1 MLKELHKNVT
11 INVTTEDLDKEQKE
25 AKVKINFPDGIGLG
39 ALLGMLI
46 AVLKH
51 EGASKWKIILEILRT
66 WRWL

>member
-1 MLKELHKNVT
+1 MLKEPHKNVFV
-11 INVTTEDLDKEQKE
+11 NVTTEDLDKEQKD
-25 AKVKINFPDGIGLG
+25 AKVKINLPDEIGLG

-51 EGASKWKIILEILRT
+51 SGASEWKIILEILRT

>member
-1 MLKELHKNVT
+1 MLKELHKNVA
-11 INVTTEDLDKEQKE
+11 INVTTEDLDKEQKD
-25 AKVKINFPDGIGLG
+25 AKVKINLPDEIGLG

-51 EGASKWKIILEILRT
+51 QGASKWKIIIEILRT